1 MVYNGFKEKR
11 TNVLFSKNHINKG
24 FLPIQNKKTTEEIKM
39 SLGFTLLTLAEVA
52 VGLFIVWGFWNEE
65 KMVEFEDRFF
75 ARIGLPRRK
84 KRTAKITRFDSTNQ
98 THRETRCI

>member
-1 MVYNGFKEKR
+1 
-11 TNVLFSKNHINKG
+11 
-24 FLPIQNKKTTEEIKM
+24 M

-75 ARIGLPRRK
+75 ARLGISRCK
-84 KRTAKITRFDSTNQ
+84 KTTAKITRFDSAKAEHTKS
-98 THRETRCI
+98 RCI